1 LRRYG
6 EYGPPAGSIPPDKK
20 MWAKRVEN
28 FWMRCLDGG
37 SNPPI
42 STTKGMDLKQ
52 TIMRKV
58 HLILLAFILTG
69 CMNNSWW
76 EPLTLITN
84 DKNGQ
89 PLGRY
94 QFTYD
99 ERGNKFTETGDIW
112 DQTTA
117 TWIRDYRISYSYD
130 IYGVRTGALKEKR
143 DSLSAKWLPVSRV
156 ICNYSQE
163 TYRPETETH
172 QVFLADKQLWE
183 DSFRDHYIHDAN
195 GRLLYIVREKWNN
208 GEFDRDIALRGKF
221 LIKAHV
227 ITPVTGWENSI
238 RDSYFYDDEGVMTGD
253 QVDKW
258 DRVNNTWVPAFR
270 YTQTRDRKG
279 NIVVEDEEK
288 WDEDNGSW
296 SLMGQYTYLCDNHG
310 NTVETRYIPVTEDP
324 EASYYL
330 VFYYNNRQSLIGYYI
345 GDTGTFPGHSGTA
358 EYFRLKR

>member
-1 LRRYG
+1 
-6 EYGPPAGSIPPDKK
+6 

-76 EPLTLITN
+76 EPRTLITN

-172 QVFLADKQLWE
+172 RFSSQTSNFGK
-183 DSFRDHYIHDAN
+183 IHSETTISMMPMVVCFILSVKN
-195 GRLLYIVREKWNN
+195 G
-208 GEFDRDIALRGKF
+208 
-221 LIKAHV
+221 
-227 ITPVTGWENSI
+227 ITGNLTGI
-238 RDSYFYDDEGVMTGD
+238 
-253 QVDKW
+253 
-258 DRVNNTWVPAFR
+258 
-270 YTQTRDRKG
+270 
-279 NIVVEDEEK
+279 
-288 WDEDNGSW
+288 
-296 SLMGQYTYLCDNHG
+296 
-310 NTVETRYIPVTEDP
+310 
-324 EASYYL
+324 
-330 VFYYNNRQSLIGYYI
+330 
-345 GDTGTFPGHSGTA
+345 
-358 EYFRLKR
+358 